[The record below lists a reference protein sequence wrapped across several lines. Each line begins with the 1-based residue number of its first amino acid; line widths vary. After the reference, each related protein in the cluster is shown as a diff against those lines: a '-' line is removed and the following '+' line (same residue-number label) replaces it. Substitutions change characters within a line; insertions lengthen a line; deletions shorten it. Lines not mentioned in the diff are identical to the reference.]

1 VNRILIAVTAFN
13 SPWTLREQLRLL
25 HENLLDEH
33 RVFVFDN
40 SDHDLKPEVE
50 TLCGAAGA
58 TYMHV
63 GKRREHIDA
72 LNRASGCFRTLDQP
86 GGNFLGETGDG
97 VTHLMW
103 LDHDVYLT
111 ALLRLCPLI
120 DQGGFLAIRQRH
132 PATGV
137 HYAWPGFLAVSRT
150 WLNGRALDFSG
161 IRGEEKRDDGDTG
174 SMTYPIFDVADW
186 SALPPVEHGYRQLR
200 EPDDI
205 GLQSWA
211 YEFFRFGDTPEW
223 RHATNVSRW
232 LAVPDPEERERLV
245 REMVEAL

>member
-1 VNRILIAVTAFN
+1 VSRILIAVTAFN
-13 SPWTLREQLRLL
+13 SPWTIREQLRLL
-25 HENLLDEH
+25 RENLLDDH
-33 RVFVFDN
+33 HVFVFDN
-40 SDHDLKPEVE
+40 SDHDLKPEM
-50 TLCGAAGA
+50 AAICARSDA
-58 TYMHV
+58 TYM
-63 GKRREHIDA
+63 GGGTEPEHPA
-72 LNRASGCFRTLDQP
+72 SLNRAAGCFRALDQP
-86 GGNFLGETGDG
+86 GWELFGETGDT
-97 VTHLMW
+97 VSHLMW

-111 ALLRLCPLI
+111 APLRLCPLI
-120 DQGGFLAIRQRH
+120 DQGGFLGIRQRH

-137 HYAWPGFLAVSRT
+137 HYAWPGFLAVSRG
-150 WLNGRALDFSG
+150 WLNGRALNFDG
-161 IRGEEKRDDGDTG
+161 IRGEEKRDDGDAG
-174 SMTYPIFDVADW
+174 SMTWPIFDVADW

-200 EPDDI
+200 EPDDV